1 MNNKLFKA
9 FILLISNIFVLSGF
23 AQDLKFDS
31 FTESMDDLTAN
42 TQPVYDFNNNKAAL
56 IKIAIPEKAEFEGNI
71 LQTQYKTNE
80 YYVYVS
86 PGTKMLVLKYPGVET
101 LRIQLSD
108 YLDGSGVA
116 GGHTYRLK
124 VNLTEAWKTYKF
136 IVKAYADVG
145 FGNTINAESAIPL
158 SSQKFSGN
166 NFGIDFG
173 YNVWKNKRN
182 SISVNVG
189 VGINP
194 FSITLKRSN
203 LSFNYQAPPAADM
216 DGNTYIRYYDLNAL
230 NQDIKATLV
239 TLPIYVGYTFRI
251 KHWLAA
257 YANLGVCLGF
267 KTGSNFK
274 SVSGDGYVYGVY
286 PEYGDLKIEESYLN
300 GFGNITFENFEKKPV
315 SMNSFT
321 SSMLMGAGLEG
332 RISGPLW
339 INVGVKYNLGFSD
352 IFKSNYKAGETFT
365 MENAPV
371 TYTVAENES
380 VNPFTNYLTKSK
392 LSMFSL
398 NVGLSLKF

>member
-1 MNNKLFKA
+1 MKTIIFRA
-9 FILLISNIFVLSGF
+9 FILLFFNAFVFKGF
-23 AQDLKFDS
+23 AQELKFDS
-31 FTESMDDLTAN
+31 FTESIDDLTAN
-42 TQPVYDFNNNKAAL
+42 TQPVFDFNNNKAAL
-56 IKIAIPEKAEFEGNI
+56 IKIALPEKAEFEGNI
-71 LQTQYKTNE
+71 LQSQYKTNE

-86 PGTKMLVLKYPGVET
+86 PGTKILVLKYPGVET
-101 LRIQLSD
+101 LKIQLSD
-108 YLDGSGVA
+108 YLDGAGVV

-124 VNLTEAWKTYKF
+124 LKLTEAWKEYKF

-145 FGNTINAESAIPL
+145 FGNTISAQSPIPL

-166 NFGIDFG
+166 NFGLDLG

-194 FSITLKRSN
+194 FSISLRSSN
-203 LSFNYQAPPAADM
+203 LSFNYQAPAAADM

-230 NQDIKATLV
+230 NQDINATLI
-239 TLPIYVGYTFRI
+239 TLPIYFGYTYRI
-251 KHWLAA
+251 KHWLAV
-257 YANLGVCLGF
+257 YTNLGVSFGF
-267 KTGSNFK
+267 KSGSNFK
-274 SVSGDGYVYGVY
+274 TVSGDGYVYGIY

-300 GFGNITFENFEKKPV
+300 GFGNITFENFGKKPV
-315 SMNSFT
+315 GMNNFS
-321 SSMLMGAGLEG
+321 SSMMMGAGLEG

-339 INVGVKYNLGFSD
+339 INVGIKYNVGFSD
-352 IFKSNYKAGETFT
+352 IFKGSYKAGDTYT

-371 TYTVAENES
+371 TYTVADNEI
-380 VNPFTNYLTKSK
+380 VEPFTNYFTKSK